1 MKADEL
7 RRRLHYYSRSEEK
20 ASSLTHAA
28 GILFSSLGLSLL
40 LIATV
45 RQGDPWRI
53 VSCSVYGTS
62 LLLFYC
68 FSTIYHSLQRPH
80 LKYLFRILDHAS
92 IYLVIAGTYTPF
104 ALVSLRGAWGWT
116 LFGVVWGLAVAGI
129 IFKVFMTHRLRV
141 LGPVF
146 YIAMG
151 WLVIFAVK
159 PLLQVLPLAGFWW
172 LLAGGVIY
180 TVGVLFYAI
189 DKVPYNHAIWH
200 VFVLAGSACHF
211 LAVYWYVVPVD
222 MPF

>member
-1 MKADEL
+1 M
-7 RRRLHYYSRSEEK
+7 
-20 ASSLTHAA
+20 
-28 GILFSSLGLSLL
+28 
-40 LIATV
+40 
-45 RQGDPWRI
+45 
-53 VSCSVYGTS
+53 
-62 LLLFYC
+62 
-68 FSTIYHSLQRPH
+68 
-80 LKYLFRILDHAS
+80 
-92 IYLVIAGTYTPF
+92 
-104 ALVSLRGAWGWT
+104 SLRGAWGWT

-159 PLLQVLPLAGFWW
+159 PLLQILPLAGFWW

-180 TVGVLFYAI
+180 AVGVLFYAI